1 MLECERVSVAFGGL
15 LAVDDVSFAVA
26 EGEIVGLIGPNGAG
40 KTTLFNVITGFLR
53 ATAGRVRFRG
63 NPIGGE
69 RPDRIT
75 ARGIARTFQNIRLF
89 RGMSALE
96 NVVIGRHLRT
106 RATLLE
112 AVLAAPAHRTEE
124 ARVRTRAREL
134 LDLVGLG
141 PRAHEPAGALPY
153 GDQRR
158 LEIARALA
166 TEPRLLLLDEP
177 AAGMNNEE
185 KEDMARFI
193 LDVNEERGTS
203 ILMIEHDL
211 GVVMDLSHRI
221 YVLNFGRKIAEGL
234 PEEVRGNREVQLAYV
249 GGEAVA

>member
-1 MLECERVSVAFGGL
+1 MLECERVSAAVGGL

-26 EGEIVGLIGPNGAG
+26 GGEIVGPVGPNGAG

-63 NPIGGE
+63 APIGGE

-141 PRAHEPAGALPY
+141 PRADEPAGALPY
-153 GDQRR
+153 GDQRP
-158 LEIARALA
+158 LE
-166 TEPRLLLLDEP
+166 
-177 AAGMNNEE
+177 
-185 KEDMARFI
+185 
-193 LDVNEERGTS
+193 
-203 ILMIEHDL
+203 
-211 GVVMDLSHRI
+211 
-221 YVLNFGRKIAEGL
+221 
-234 PEEVRGNREVQLAYV
+234 
-249 GGEAVA
+249 